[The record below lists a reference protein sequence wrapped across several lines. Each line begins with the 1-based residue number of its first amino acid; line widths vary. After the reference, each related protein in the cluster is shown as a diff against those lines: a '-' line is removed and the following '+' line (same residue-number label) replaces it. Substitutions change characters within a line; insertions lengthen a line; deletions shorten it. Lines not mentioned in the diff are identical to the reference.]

1 MECTTTETGTV
12 CPVSRT
18 MSILG
23 DPWTVLILRE
33 LFQGA
38 VHFEEI
44 LVQTDVPPAVLA
56 ERLEALENEDMLVS
70 STGERFPVRREYRL
84 TQKGLD
90 FFPVLYALRAW
101 GETWFK
107 PDGSEYAVRFTHRLC
122 GKDVGLE
129 SFCAHCKSFVGKA
142 DLVRQP
148 SRQWEEERAN
158 RRNKFRKQAS

>member
-1 MECTTTETGTV
+1 MVCKTTEAGTV

-38 VHFEEI
+38 VDFEEI
-44 LVQTDVPPAVLA
+44 LVQTDAPPYVLA
-56 ERLEALENEDMLVS
+56 ERLEVLEDEGMLIS
-70 STGERFPVRREYRL
+70 STGDRLPVRREYRL
-84 TQKGLD
+84 TEKGQD

-107 PDGSEYAVRFTHRLC
+107 PDGSDFAVRFTHRVC
-122 GKDVGLE
+122 GNDVGLE
-129 SFCAHCKSFVGKA
+129 SFCAHCKVFVGKS
-142 DLVRQP
+142 DLLRQA
-148 SRQWEEERAN
+148 SRQW
-158 RRNKFRKQAS
+158 